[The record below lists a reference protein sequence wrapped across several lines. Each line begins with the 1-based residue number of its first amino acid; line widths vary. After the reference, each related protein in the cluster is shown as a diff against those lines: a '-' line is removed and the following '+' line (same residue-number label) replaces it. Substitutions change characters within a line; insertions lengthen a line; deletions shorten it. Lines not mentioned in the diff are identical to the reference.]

1 MEKDVVERIKK
12 VLGERGVS
20 VNALAKMID
29 LPQTTVNNYISGKR
43 RVSFELVA
51 SVAKAFPDINQNW
64 LITGEGEMLASPVV
78 PADVEA
84 RPHFPTEVAAGA
96 LVGMSDPVTLQDCEM
111 RPVVRQFPSY
121 DYTMVIRGDSMEPK
135 FEGGDE
141 IAIRRVTDFVEW
153 GKVYVLNTQDGA
165 VIKRIYDAGD
175 AYRCVSYNQAYPD
188 FLVPKDSVI
197 SIFKVVGQLRY

>member
-1 MEKDVVERIKK
+1 METLKTRLIAFMKSKGLSQRRFEEAVG
-12 VLGERGVS
+12 LSNGY
-20 VNALAKMID
+20 
-29 LPQTTVNNYISGKR
+29 VNNIRTTIGAGTLQKILGK
-43 RVSFELVA
+43 FPEL
-51 SVAKAFPDINQNW
+51 NQNW
-64 LITGEGEMLASPVV
+64 LITGEGEMLVAPVV
-78 PADVEA
+78 PADVES

-141 IAIRRVTDFVEW
+141 IAIRRVTDFMEW

>member
-1 MEKDVVERIKK
+1 METEKSRIERFIQAT
-12 VLGERGVS
+12 GISIREFERRANLSNGYMK
-20 VNALAKMID
+20 ALKESPTCAKMRSI
-29 LPQTTVNNYISGKR
+29 LR
-43 RVSFELVA
+43 
-51 SVAKAFPDINQNW
+51 AFPELNREW
-64 LITGEGEMLASPVV
+64 VETGEGEMLVAPVV

-141 IAIRRVTDFVEW
+141 IAIRRVTDFMEW

>member
-1 MEKDVVERIKK
+1 METLKTRLIAFMKSKGLSQRRFEEAVG
-12 VLGERGVS
+12 LSNGY
-20 VNALAKMID
+20 
-29 LPQTTVNNYISGKR
+29 VNNIRTTIGAGTLQKILGK
-43 RVSFELVA
+43 FPEL
-51 SVAKAFPDINQNW
+51 NQNW

>member
-1 MEKDVVERIKK
+1 METDKLSRIREIMKIED
-12 VLGERGVS
+12 LS
-20 VNALAKMID
+20 ANALADKIGFNQSNLSKILRGERKVPETLLTLISD
-29 LPQTTVNNYISGKR
+29 HFKVNR
-43 RVSFELVA
+43 T
-51 SVAKAFPDINQNW
+51 W
-64 LITGEGEMLASPVV
+64 LADGVGEMRT
-78 PADVEA
+78 ADET

-141 IAIRRVTDFVEW
+141 IAIRRITDFVEW

>member
-1 MEKDVVERIKK
+1 METLKTRLIAFMKSKGLSQGRFEKAVG
-12 VLGERGVS
+12 LSNGY
-20 VNALAKMID
+20 
-29 LPQTTVNNYISGKR
+29 VNNIRTTIGAGTLQKILGK
-43 RVSFELVA
+43 FPEL
-51 SVAKAFPDINQNW
+51 NQNW
-64 LITGEGEMLASPVV
+64 LITGEGEMLASSVV
-78 PADVEA
+78 SADVEA

-141 IAIRRVTDFVEW
+141 IAIRRITDFVEW